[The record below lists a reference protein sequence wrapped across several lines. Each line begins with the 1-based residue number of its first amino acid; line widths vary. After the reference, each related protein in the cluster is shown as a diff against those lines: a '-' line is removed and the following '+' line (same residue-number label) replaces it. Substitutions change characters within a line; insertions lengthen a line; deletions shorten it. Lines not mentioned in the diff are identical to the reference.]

1 VKREKKQEKVEELI
15 REFKE
20 AQNAFLI
27 DYRGINAAEA
37 TQLRA
42 KIRKISSHYRVVK
55 NTLALRA
62 IDDSPLSELK
72 VHFQGPVAIAYN
84 RDNPVALAK
93 LLVDFSK
100 EKEIFNF
107 KAGVMEGK
115 PIDVALIKEIA
126 SLPSKEELI
135 SKFVFILKMPL
146 IRLVTALGSP
156 LINFISVLKE
166 VEKTK
171 SS

>member
-1 VKREKKQEKVEELI
+1 MKREKKEKIVEEMS

-27 DYRGINAAEA
+27 DYRGINAVDAA
-37 TQLRA
+37 QLRA
-42 KIRKISSHYRVVK
+42 KIHNISSHYRVIK

-62 IDDSPLSELK
+62 IESTPLSNLK
-72 VHFQGPVAIAYN
+72 EHFQGPVAIAYN
-84 RDNPVALAK
+84 RDNPVVLAK
-93 LLVDFSK
+93 LLMDFSK
-100 EKEIFNF
+100 EKDIFSF
-107 KAGVMEGK
+107 KAGVMDGK

-146 IRLVTALGSP
+146 IRLVAALGSP
-156 LINFISVLKE
+156 LRNFISIIKE
-166 VEKTK
+166 IEKNK